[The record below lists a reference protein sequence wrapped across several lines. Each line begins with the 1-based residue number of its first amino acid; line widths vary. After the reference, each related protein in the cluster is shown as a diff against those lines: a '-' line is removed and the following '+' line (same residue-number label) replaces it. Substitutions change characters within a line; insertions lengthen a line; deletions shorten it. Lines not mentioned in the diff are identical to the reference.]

1 MRTRNVQSDGGKAKP
16 VVWHIAMLSL
26 AAVVVLAVLLLIV
39 LSVASRRRPAL
50 GLIEGRLRP
59 CPASPNCVSSES
71 GDADQRMAPIPF
83 AGSPEDALE
92 RLTMVVAGMPR
103 ARVVTADGDY
113 MHVEFASSVFRFVDD
128 VEFRIDAGSGVI
140 HFRSASRVGHSD
152 LGANRKRMAAIA
164 RAFAAVNDM

>member
-1 MRTRNVQSDGGKAKP
+1 MRTRHAPSHSGKAKP
-16 VVWHIAMLSL
+16 VVWHIVLFGL
-26 AAVVVLAVLLLIV
+26 AGVVVLAVLLLIG

-50 GLIEGRLRP
+50 GLIAGRLRP

-71 GDADQRMAPIPF
+71 GNTNQRMDAIPF
-83 AGSPEDALE
+83 TGGPEDALE

-113 MHVEFASSVFRFVDD
+113 MHAEFASSVFRFVDD
-128 VEFRIDAGSGVI
+128 VEFRVDAGAGVI

-152 LGANRKRMAAIA
+152 LGANRKRMEAIV
-164 RAFAAVNDM
+164 RAFGAVNEM